1 MTAPP
6 TDPKGRPT
14 VPFDRIE
21 PGQDVGSFSYV
32 LDEALVARHLRA
44 TQQEPYPAP
53 YAPVSLLATD
63 GVNLAD
69 RFYDI
74 SQSVHAGQQLRVLA
88 LPRLGSR
95 LTVSGRAVDK
105 FVKRG
110 RRYVQIATTTCDEA
124 GTPVASGITTGVV
137 VYGESAGEAA
147 RPGSAEAPAAP
158 AVIEE
163 LAPLERVMTREA
175 MVLYEPEG
183 ERNIHTDDDFA
194 RLVGLPAA
202 IATGTLFLAY
212 VFDLLYRRYG
222 LGSVVGT
229 ELDVRIRQPVFAGD
243 RIVTTGRVIERRGG
257 RDFLEVAC
265 TGPRGVVIGGTAGVP
280 HVP

>member
-1 MTAPP
+1 MAPQV

-21 PGQDVGSFSYV
+21 PGQEVGSISYV
-32 LDEALVARHLRA
+32 LDDKVVGRHLRA
-44 TQQEPYPAP
+44 TGQDPYPGP
-53 YAPVSLLATD
+53 YAPVSILAAE

-74 SQSVHAGQQLRVLA
+74 SQSVHAGQQLEVHA
-88 LPRLGSR
+88 VPRLGST

-110 RRYVQIATTTCDEA
+110 RRYVQIATTTHDDA
-124 GTPVASGITTGVV
+124 GVHIASGLTTGVV
-137 VYGESAGEAA
+137 VYGEAEGAG
-147 RPGSAEAPAAP
+147 APKGDDHP
-158 AVIEE
+158 ADVNVIETVG
-163 LAPLERVMTREA
+163 PLERVMTKEA

-183 ERNIHTDDDFA
+183 DRNIHTDDDFA
-194 RLVGLPAA
+194 RAVGLPSA

-222 LGSVVGT
+222 FAAVPGT
-229 ELDVRIRQPVFAGD
+229 QLDVRIRKPVFAGD
-243 RIVTTGRVIERRGG
+243 VIVTTGVVVERDNG
-257 RDFLEVAC
+257 RDHLRVECV
-265 TGPRGVVIGGTAGVP
+265 GPWGAVVSGTAVVRSGA
-280 HVP
+280 